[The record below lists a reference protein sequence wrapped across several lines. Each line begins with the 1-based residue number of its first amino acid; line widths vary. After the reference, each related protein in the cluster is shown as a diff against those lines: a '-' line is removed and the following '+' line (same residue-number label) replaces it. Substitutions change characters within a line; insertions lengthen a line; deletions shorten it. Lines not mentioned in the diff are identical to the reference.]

1 MGIALLILIVFG
13 GGLGMSVLGGA
24 IHYRE
29 DIKPVIEEIEE
40 EEAHNALKKEIMSEL
55 NQQDEK

>member
-1 MGIALLILIVFG
+1 MSLILMLLLVFG
-13 GGLGMSVLGGA
+13 GGLGMSVLGGV

-40 EEAHNALKKEIMSEL
+40 AETHNALKKEIMNEL
-55 NQQDEK
+55 NQAE

>member
-1 MGIALLILIVFG
+1 MGIALLILIVFT
-13 GGLGMSVLGGA
+13 GGLGMSALGGV

-40 EEAHNALKKEIMSEL
+40 AETHNALKKEIMNEL
-55 NQQDEK
+55 NQAE